1 MNIVNDNLVMIF
13 KNDSGK
19 YSVGLS
25 KKKENGEY
33 ERAYSPIQFKKDI
46 VLENQTKGYIR
57 KAWLSFYNWE
67 HEGKKGTTVYIMCT
81 EFETIEEVQEV
92 AKQVKP
98 TTEQNDP
105 FADFGNEIEIN
116 DNFLD

>member
-1 MNIVNDNLVMIF
+1 MNITNDNVVMIF

-25 KKKENGEY
+25 KKKEDGSY
-33 ERAYSPIQFKKDI
+33 ERAYFPIQFKKDI

-81 EFETIEEVQEV
+81 EFETIEEVQEL
-92 AKQVKP
+92 AKQSIP
-98 TTEQNDP
+98 ENQNDP
-105 FADFGNEIEIN
+105 FADFGNEVNID